1 MRMILYPLA
10 SGSTGNA
17 VYVSLGGVRIL
28 VDAGVSAAK
37 IKKKLAGIGVDAAG
51 LDAVFITHEHADH
64 IRGLS
69 VLSRRCGA
77 AIYANGGTWQGIL
90 AKNGDIPEEKRRVF
104 TTGED
109 FFIGPVCVRPF
120 AIPHDAADP
129 VGYTFTCGQGRLGVA
144 TDLGHIADGWLSELS
159 GCQGLVLEANHDV
172 EMVRGGPYPAYLKHR
187 ILSRKGHLCN
197 EDCGRALSHLALT
210 GTQGAY
216 LAHLSQ
222 ENNLPELALSA
233 VSRALESAGCIP
245 GEDIWLGLAGPDG
258 AQELLAMDV

>member
-28 VDAGVSAAK
+28 VDAGISAAR
-37 IKKKLAGIGVDAAG
+37 IKKGLAAIGVDVCS
-51 LDAVFITHEHADH
+51 LDAVLITHEHADH
-64 IRGLS
+64 IKGIE
-69 VLSRRCGA
+69 VLCRRSGA
-77 AIYANGGTWQGIL
+77 GIYANGGTWQGIL
-90 AKNGDIPEEKRRVF
+90 ARCKGIPEEQRRVF

-129 VGYTFTCGQGRLGVA
+129 VGYTFSCGQGKLGVA
-144 TDLGHIADGWLSELS
+144 TDLGHLSESWLTELE

-172 EMVRGGPYPAYLKHR
+172 EMVKSGPYPAHLKQR

-197 EDCGRALSHLALT
+197 EDCGRALARLSQA

-222 ENNLPELALSA
+222 ENNLPEMALSA
-233 VSRALESAGCIP
+233 VSRMLESAGCIP
-245 GEDIWLGLAGPDG
+245 GEDIWLGVAGPDG
-258 AQELLAMDV
+258 VKELLSMEI